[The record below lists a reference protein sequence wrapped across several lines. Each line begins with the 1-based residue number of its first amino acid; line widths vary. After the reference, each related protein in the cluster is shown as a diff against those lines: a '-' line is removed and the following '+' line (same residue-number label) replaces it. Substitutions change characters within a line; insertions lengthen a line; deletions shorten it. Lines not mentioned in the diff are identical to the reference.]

1 MVDPEQ
7 MFCSSAADI
16 VHCRQNRATV
26 LENTLG
32 LKVNRFKPETDQ
44 LTRGQ

>member
-16 VHCRQNRATV
+16 VHCRQNWATV
-26 LENTLG
+26 LGDKLG
-32 LKVNRFKPETDQ
+32 VESKQIQT
-44 LTRGQ
+44 